1 MLLVINIVWIVLIFL
16 GLTVGLFSEQ
26 IEAVT
31 QGALDSAR
39 YAVELCIGLIGIY
52 ALWLGLMRVA
62 DKSGLVQ
69 GVSRRMASVLRL
81 LFPGI
86 PPDGPALGAI
96 SMNIMANMLGLG
108 NAATPLG
115 LKAMKELQRLN
126 RDKTSASDAMCMLLV
141 VNTSS
146 VQLIPATV
154 VALRS
159 AAGSANPTEII
170 GTAFIATCCST
181 LAGIAAVL
189 LLKKRW
195 SVPNVYMQ
203 KRAIRNK

>member
-1 MLLVINIVWIVLIFL
+1 MINIVWILLIFL
-16 GLTVGLFSEQ
+16 GLAVGVCSGR

-31 QGALDSAR
+31 QGALDSAA
-39 YAVELCIGLIGIY
+39 YAAELCIGLIGIY

-62 DKSGLVQ
+62 DKSGLVL
-69 GVSRRMASVLRL
+69 GISRRMAPVLRL
-81 LFPGI
+81 LFPRV
-86 PPDGPALGAI
+86 PPKGPALGAI

-126 RDKTSASDAMCMLLV
+126 PDRSTASDEMCMLLV
-141 VNTSS
+141 INTSS
-146 VQLIPATV
+146 IQLIPATV

-159 AAGSANPTEII
+159 AAGSANPAEII
-170 GTAFIATCCST
+170 GTAFLATCCST

-189 LLKKRW
+189 LLKKRR
-195 SVPNVYMQ
+195 NVQHIDGQ
-203 KRAIRNK
+203 KRTVRNK